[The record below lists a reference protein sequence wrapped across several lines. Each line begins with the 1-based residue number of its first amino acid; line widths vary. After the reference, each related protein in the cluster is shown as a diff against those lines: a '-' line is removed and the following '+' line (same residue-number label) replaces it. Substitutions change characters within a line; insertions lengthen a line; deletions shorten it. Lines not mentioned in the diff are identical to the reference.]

1 MILQHNP
8 VTLNLKRA
16 VKFSFQKNVACSQMT
31 LPIVGALSVLLWYV
45 LPDRSSHGAFTGSE
59 YGIWQFMPDI
69 IVYSRWTREISLAVC
84 ALSVYLMA
92 ELNNA
97 NMLLRVSSR
106 MLSSML
112 AILLAISLH
121 CHHMHPGLMLMA
133 LSLLSFFPLFAS
145 YRQPYP
151 QQVFMAFVCI
161 SIASLFFPLMIW
173 TGVAYWILTGVMRA
187 FTPRCFVA
195 SILAMLL
202 PYWVAA
208 GAAVYFDHMPLFLQH
223 LRQMVTLHIGS
234 YADITPGAAAIAMLT
249 ALLFISGSV
258 DFYVNRLLDRTR
270 TRTTLNAVFIHGC
283 TFIIIM
289 ALQPQHIT
297 MLQPVLLLD
306 TAILFGHFFTLTH
319 TRFSHIYMLLMLAL
333 AIITVLLQSGT
344 MCQDAYSSASAFMT
358 GITHSWFN

>member
-1 MILQHNP
+1 
-8 VTLNLKRA
+8 
-16 VKFSFQKNVACSQMT
+16 MT

-69 IVYSRWTREISLAVC
+69 IVYSRWTREISLAIC

-112 AILLAISLH
+112 ALLLALSLH
-121 CHHMHPGLMLMA
+121 CHHMHPGLMLMV

-151 QQVFMAFVCI
+151 QHVFMAFVFI

-173 TGVAYWILTGVMRA
+173 IGVVYWILTGVMRA

-195 SILAMLL
+195 SLLAMLL
-202 PYWVAA
+202 PYWVTA
-208 GAAVYFDHMPLFLQH
+208 GAAVYFDRMPLFLQH
-223 LRQMVTLHIGS
+223 LRQMVTLHLGS
-234 YADITPGAAAIAMLT
+234 YADITPGAAAIALLT
-249 ALLFISGSV
+249 ALLFFSGSI
-258 DFYVNRLLDRTR
+258 DFYANRLLDRTR
-270 TRTTLNAVFIHGC
+270 TRTILNAVFIHGC
-283 TFIIIM
+283 VFIVLM

-297 MLQPVLLLD
+297 MLQPVLLVD

-319 TRFSHIYMLLMLAL
+319 TRFSHIYMIIMLVL

-344 MCQDAYSSASAFMT
+344 VCQDTYNGVYFFMT
-358 GITHSWFN
+358 DLTHSWFN